1 VDAPKSKAH
10 VIIGRAE
17 SSRTLA
23 QQRTS
28 EGEEA
33 LLGFEEEVASRV
45 HD

>member
-1 VDAPKSKAH
+1 MDAPKSKAH

-17 SSRTLA
+17 PSGTLA
-23 QQRTS
+23 QQRAS

-33 LLGFEEEVASRV
+33 SLGFEEEVASRV